1 MNGSSVRAQEGRIQE
16 FHYRF
21 PWRSQAVYPGYH
33 WSTQSGSGQDFRAYE
48 PWFKH
53 PDARRI
59 DLHLSLRD
67 PFEIPY
73 VRVFNQRSRVP
84 VYAVA
89 DLSGSMGSQGKLQL
103 LAEFSAAV
111 ALSAYRTGDPFG
123 FIGCDTT
130 VRRDLSLPAVHRAGA
145 ALDLFG
151 RLIHLKAAATS
162 AEGLREASRYLS
174 TRRSLVFLVSDFYL
188 PRGLIEE
195 VLASLSRHAVVPIV
209 VWESEEYRRLP
220 PFGLAQAKD
229 RENGATRL
237 LLFRR
242 KLRERFQAAFAERC
256 GDLNR
261 LFTASGWAPFFLID
275 RFEANELTEY
285 FLKW

>member
-1 MNGSSVRAQEGRIQE
+1 LQEERIQE

-21 PWRSQAVYPGYH
+21 PLRSQAVYPGYH
-33 WSTQSGSGQDFRAYE
+33 RSTQSGSGQDFRVYE
-48 PWFKH
+48 PWFKR
-53 PDARRI
+53 PDARRV
-59 DLHLSLRD
+59 DLRLSLRD

-73 VRVFNQRSRVP
+73 VRVFNQRSKVP

-89 DLSGSMGSQGKLQL
+89 DLSGSMGSRGKLQL
-103 LAEFSAAV
+103 LAEFTAAV

-130 VRRDLSLPAVHRAGA
+130 VRRDLLLPAVHRAGA

-151 RLIHLKAAATS
+151 RLICLKAEATS

-174 TRRSLVFLVSDFYL
+174 ARRSLVFLVSDFYL

-195 VLASLSRHAVVPIV
+195 VLASLSHHAVVPIV
-209 VWESEEYRRLP
+209 VWGSEEYRRLP
-220 PFGLAQAKD
+220 SFGLAQARD

-256 GDLNR
+256 GDLSR